1 MAIKDVERFKI
12 QKAKDVKEI
21 LIHYAIMQIEQC
33 KKVRPKHRHTCYIVI
48 KWSMFWKYKI

>member
-33 KKVRPKHRHTCYIVI
+33 KKVRPKHRHTCNSVI
-48 KWSMFWKYKI
+48 K